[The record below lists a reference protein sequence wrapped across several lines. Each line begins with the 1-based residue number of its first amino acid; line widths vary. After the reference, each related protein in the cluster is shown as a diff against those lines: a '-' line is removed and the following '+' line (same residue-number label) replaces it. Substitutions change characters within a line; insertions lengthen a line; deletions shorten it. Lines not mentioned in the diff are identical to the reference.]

1 MRAEKLLEPSRRGGE
16 GGLALLAGAGAH
28 GCPPLAAAIS
38 PFTACALPIFH
49 PKSGKVGGK
58 GLRKAVLLQLEEQ
71 RLCSAPRASQGGAG
85 CWLTPVL
92 PARQTLAPCALR
104 RGAPGQSLPLNSFF
118 RADSKPG
125 ETQARESSPSE
136 QRLRQG
142 WGPTPVICLLCPLL
156 VRWDAQR
163 GRRDAAK
170 PRLRAGR

>member
-1 MRAEKLLEPSRRGGE
+1 MGAVRAEKLLEPSRRGGE

-28 GCPPLAAAIS
+28 GCPPLATAIS

-58 GLRKAVLLQLEEQ
+58 GLQLEEQ

-92 PARQTLAPCALR
+92 PARQTLAPRALR

-118 RADSKPG
+118 HADSQPG

-156 VRWDAQR
+156 VLWDAQ
-163 GRRDAAK
+163 
-170 PRLRAGR
+170 